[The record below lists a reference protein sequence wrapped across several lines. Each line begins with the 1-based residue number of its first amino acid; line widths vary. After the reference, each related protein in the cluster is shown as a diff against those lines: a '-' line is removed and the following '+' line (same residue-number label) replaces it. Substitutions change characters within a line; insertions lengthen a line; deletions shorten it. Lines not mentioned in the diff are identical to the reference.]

1 MPELKPNLTG
11 SLTYKVSAGDLA
23 TAWRNDVPVL
33 ATPVLLWLSELAS
46 MRAIADTLSEGEMT
60 VGLSHDS
67 THLAPTPEGW
77 SIQISASLTQIEG
90 RKLVF
95 AVEASDGQDVVL
107 KGIHVR
113 AIVNRDRFI
122 SNLAAKADM
131 PALGG

>member
-1 MPELKPNLTG
+1 MPELKANLTG

-46 MRAIADTLSEGEMT
+46 MRAIADTLPEGEMT

-67 THLAPTPEGW
+67 AHLAPTPEGW
-77 SIQISASLTQIEG
+77 SVQISASLTQIEG

-95 AVEASDGQDVVL
+95 AVEASDGRDVIL
-107 KGIHVR
+107 KGTHVR
-113 AIVNRDRFI
+113 AIVNRERFVG
-122 SNLAAKADM
+122 NLAAKADLS
-131 PALGG
+131 AVGG